1 MNLIISEDIV
11 YATHMSE
18 SELLHEIAIMLYQK
32 GKLSLGKASQL
43 SQMTRFQF
51 QHLLA
56 SRQIPIYDVA
66 EFEADLQVLRKLGQL

>member
-51 QHLLA
+51 HRTYA
-56 SRQIPIYDVA
+56 GVRNP
-66 EFEADLQVLRKLGQL
+66 LRTARK